1 MTQPKSFARLLIA
14 CALPL
19 ALMSASTGA
28 AAAATRH
35 AQVLPLPADWYP
47 ESVATGSD
55 GSFYVGSWRQGAVL
69 RLRPGAQEAEVL
81 VTPGSNGLANAQGLL
96 VDAKRNALWVCSGN
110 SGFTTV
116 AQTPS
121 ALKRYELSS
130 GKPQASYAMPD
141 AGYCNDLVQ
150 DGQGNLFVTDSLH
163 PRILRLAA
171 GTAALEVWKDDPL
184 LGGAGP
190 YTGLNGIAFDGE
202 HQLIV
207 SLVAAVPY
215 VLSVSVD
222 TDGAAGSV
230 ARIHAERVLN
240 NVDAIRAIKPGQ
252 LMLFES
258 NAFGSRPFGGQISSA
273 RIDGEQ
279 IKLRAIVTGLNEPS
293 SGAVLGGRVYFIE
306 SKYPLLT
313 QSPNG
318 EAGIPRGVP
327 FDLQS
332 RELGID

>member
-1 MTQPKSFARLLIA
+1 MVQQVSFTRLLIT

-19 ALMSASTGA
+19 ALMSASIRTTA
-28 AAAATRH
+28 APRSQ

-47 ESVATGSD
+47 ESVAAGSD
-55 GSFYVGSWRQGAVL
+55 GSLYVGSWRQGAVL
-69 RLRPGAQEAEVL
+69 RLRPGARAGEVL
-81 VTPGSNGLANAQGLL
+81 VAPGSNGLANAQGLL

-121 ALKRYELSS
+121 ALKRYELTT
-130 GKPQASYAMPD
+130 GKPVASYAMPD

-150 DGQGNLFVTDSLH
+150 DGPGNLYITDSFH
-163 PRILRLAA
+163 PRILRLPVGAS
-171 GTAALEVWKDDPL
+171 ALQVWKDDPL

-190 YTGLNGIAFDGE
+190 YPGLNGIAFDGE
-202 HQLIV
+202 HRLIV
-207 SLVAAVPY
+207 SLVVAVPY
-215 VLSVSVD
+215 VLGISVGS
-222 TDGAAGSV
+222 DGAAGPV
-230 ARIHAERVLN
+230 APINAERMLN
-240 NVDAIRAIKPGQ
+240 NVDAIRAVKPGQ
-252 LMLFES
+252 LILFES

-273 RIDGEQ
+273 RIDGE
-279 IKLRAIVTGLNEPS
+279 KLTLRPLVTGLNEPS
-293 SGAVLGGRVYFIE
+293 SGAVLGGRVFFIE

-332 RELGID
+332 LELPSE